1 MRRCRH
7 GRTAVVLTSL
17 ALLSGALAGCSSS
30 EPQALDPQVRNLQ
43 PGLPGEPNEVLT
55 EVEDPIAIGSSFTEA
70 DAAFMADMQVH
81 HQQALTMTALVPSR
95 AQREDLELFTRRM
108 DISQE
113 GELAQLEAMLADHE
127 AALERIGES
136 HGGGHS
142 GHTGDGD
149 HSDMPGMLSDAEMA
163 ALETAEGEDFVR
175 LFLAAMTKH
184 HVGALSMVEE
194 LFSVEGT
201 AADPRLYA
209 FASHVES
216 DQRIEIERMARM
228 MAELP
233 PV

>member
-7 GRTAVVLTSL
+7 RRTAFALTAL
-17 ALLSGALAGCSSS
+17 ALLTGALAGCSSS
-30 EPQALDPQVRNLQ
+30 APQALDPAVRNLQ

-55 EVEDPIAIGSSFTEA
+55 EAEDPISIGSSFSEV

-81 HQQALTMTALVPSR
+81 HRQALTMTALVPSR
-95 AQREDLELFTRRM
+95 AQREDLQLFSRRM

-113 GELAQLEAMLADHE
+113 SELQQLDAMLADHE
-127 AALERIGES
+127 AALERLGEMQ
-136 HGGGHS
+136 GGGHL

-149 HSDMPGMLSDAEMA
+149 PSDMPGMLADAEMA
-163 ALETAEGEDFVR
+163 ALEAAEGEQFVR
-175 LFLAAMTKH
+175 LFLAAMTTH
-184 HVGALSMVEE
+184 HLGALSMVEE

-216 DQRIEIERMARM
+216 DQRIELERMARM
-228 MAELP
+228 QAELP
-233 PV
+233 TA